1 MKMRWSPCP
10 LFWLLLTVLPTAA
23 WSSDEDKTAVTG
35 IWSGGDSLME
45 VAVEGER
52 LSMKVIAIREA
63 VYGPDEGIGE
73 AGAPRRDDNNPDPVR
88 QDRLLVGL
96 ELLEDYRWTGRRWEG
111 KIYDPESGNTY
122 SSRMERD
129 GDRLKMRGYIGV
141 PMLGRTRHFEPVKAC
156 DEPVAEMLSASSVN
170 LAFCD

>member
-1 MKMRWSPCP
+1 MKKSWST
-10 LFWLLLTVLPTAA
+10 LLLSWLLVAGLPPGA
-23 WSSDEDKTAVTG
+23 WSADDGQASVAG

-45 VAVEGER
+45 VSIQGDR
-52 LSMKVIAIREA
+52 LSMKVVAIREA
-63 VYGPDEGIGE
+63 VYRADEVGGQP
-73 AGAPRRDDNNPDPVR
+73 GTPRRDDNNPDPAL

-129 GDRLKMRGYIGV
+129 GDRLKMRGYIGM
-141 PMLGRTRHFEPVKAC
+141 PMLGRTRHFEPVQAC
-156 DEPVAEMLSASSVN
+156 DEPVSEMLAASSVE
-170 LAFCD
+170 LALCD